1 MSPSAIVER
10 AIATPQRWPVR
21 WRLAAVS
28 AMLTLIILVGF
39 AAVVGRLTANKL
51 ENDFRDDLRSTAGQ
65 LAFEF
70 QVAGGPGAPGPL
82 HVPDFGGGM
91 APADESAIRV
101 VTESG
106 EVIKTTPGAPDLG
119 PPTGDI
125 QQVGSYEV
133 ASAPIQTSTLS
144 SPAVFVQ
151 YARDHNDLQT
161 TIDRLWL
168 FLAAGVFVG
177 TVLAYLAGLTV
188 AVRAMRPISSLTA
201 AAREIASTGDPSGK
215 MPTLTSDDEVAELGR
230 TLEDMLRSLDQARS
244 ETEQAMK
251 RQREFVADAS
261 HELRTPLTSILANLE
276 LLEASLEK
284 VGPEEDRA
292 AVDSALRSSHR
303 MSRLVSDLL
312 LLARADA
319 GRVSARQE
327 CDLAEVT
334 AGAIAEV
341 RPVAGEHELVL
352 ETAEPVAVE
361 GNPDELHRMVANLLE
376 NAVRHTPDGTRVT
389 VTVTR
394 EDGWARLDVC
404 DDGPGIPPGMEAQ
417 VFARFVRGTGPSDRA
432 GGDGTGLGL
441 AIVEAVATS
450 HGGEAEAGSSPH
462 GGARFTVRL
471 PALDVAHPPPARV
484 TDPPASARPAPSR
497 DA

>member
-1 MSPSAIVER
+1 MSASAIVER
-10 AIATPQRWPVR
+10 AIATPKGWPVR

-28 AMLTLIILVGF
+28 AMLTLVILVGF
-39 AAVVGRLTANKL
+39 AAVVGRLTTNKL
-51 ENDFRDDLRSTAGQ
+51 ENDFRDDLRENVSQ
-65 LAFEF
+65 LAFDIQTARESGSNLIPPGF
-70 QVAGGPGAPGPL
+70 QRA
-82 HVPDFGGGM
+82 M
-91 APADESAIRV
+91 SADEL
-101 VTESG
+101 VTIVDQTG
-106 EVIKTTPGAPDLG
+106 QGPTTQPTPDLG
-119 PPTGDI
+119 PPDPAGIVT
-125 QQVGSYEV
+125 VGKYEV
-133 ASAPIQTSTLS
+133 AAAPIATNEFEPQY
-144 SPAVFVQ
+144 FVQ
-151 YARDHNDLQT
+151 YARDHSDLER

-177 TVLAYLAGLTV
+177 TVLAYLAGLAV
-188 AVRAMRPISSLTA
+188 AVRAMHPISSLTV
-201 AAREIASTGDPSGK
+201 AAREIASTGDPSGR

-276 LLEASLEK
+276 LLQASLEK
-284 VGPEEDRA
+284 IGPEEDRA

-303 MSRLVSDLL
+303 MSRLVSDLQ

-352 ETAEPVAVE
+352 DTAEPVAVK
-361 GNPDELHRMVANLLE
+361 GNPDELHRMVANLLD

-389 VTVTR
+389 ITVTR

-404 DDGPGIPPGMEAQ
+404 DDGPGIPPGMEEQ
-417 VFARFVRGTGPSDRA
+417 VFGRFVRGIGPADRV

-450 HGGEAEAGSSPH
+450 HGGDAEAGSSPH

-471 PALDVAHPPPARV
+471 PALDSVPPRPERAAEQ
-484 TDPPASARPAPSR
+484 PPSARPTPSR

>member
-51 ENDFRDDLRSTAGQ
+51 ESDFRDDLRATASEIALKIE
-65 LAFEF
+65 LARASGSLDV
-70 QVAGGPGAPGPL
+70 QGLRPL
-82 HVPDFGGGM
+82 MSEGDHF
-91 APADESAIRV
+91 RV
-101 VTESG
+101 VDSTGRELDPVAPHS
-106 EVIKTTPGAPDLG
+106 PDLG
-119 PPTGDI
+119 PPDPEEI
-125 QQVGSYEV
+125 RSVGPYEV
-133 ASAPIQTSTLS
+133 AAAEITTGQVGFPL
-144 SPAVFVQ
+144 FVQ
-151 YARDHNDLQT
+151 YAQNHEDVQT

-177 TVLAYLAGLTV
+177 TVLAYLAGLAV

-361 GNPDELHRMVANLLE
+361 GNPDELHRTVANLLE

-394 EDGWARLDVC
+394 EDGWTRLDVC

-484 TDPPASARPAPSR
+484 TDQPASARPAPSR

>member
-1 MSPSAIVER
+1 MSPSAIAER

-51 ENDFRDDLRSTAGQ
+51 ENDFRDDLRATASEIALKIE
-65 LAFEF
+65 LARASGSLDV
-70 QVAGGPGAPGPL
+70 QGLRPL
-82 HVPDFGGGM
+82 MSEGDHF
-91 APADESAIRV
+91 RV
-101 VTESG
+101 VDSTGRELDPVAPHS
-106 EVIKTTPGAPDLG
+106 PDLG
-119 PPTGDI
+119 PPDPEEI
-125 QQVGSYEV
+125 RSVGPYEV
-133 ASAPIQTSTLS
+133 ATAEITTGQVGFPL
-144 SPAVFVQ
+144 FVQ
-151 YARDHNDLQT
+151 YAQNHEDVQT

-177 TVLAYLAGLTV
+177 TVLAYLAGLAV

-389 VTVTR
+389 ITVTR

-404 DDGPGIPPGMEAQ
+404 DDGPGIPPGMEEQ
-417 VFARFVRGTGPSDRA
+417 VFGRFVRGTGPADRA
-432 GGDGTGLGL
+432 AGDGTGLGL

-471 PALDVAHPPPARV
+471 PALDVVHP
-484 TDPPASARPAPSR
+484 RPAQVADQRPS
-497 DA
+497 AKPT

>member
-1 MSPSAIVER
+1 
-10 AIATPQRWPVR
+10 
-21 WRLAAVS
+21 
-28 AMLTLIILVGF
+28 MLTLIILVGF

-51 ENDFRDDLRSTAGQ
+51 ENDFRDDLRATASEIALKIE
-65 LAFEF
+65 LARASGSLDV
-70 QVAGGPGAPGPL
+70 QGLRPL
-82 HVPDFGGGM
+82 MSEGDHF
-91 APADESAIRV
+91 RV
-101 VTESG
+101 VDSTGRELDPVAPHS
-106 EVIKTTPGAPDLG
+106 PDLG
-119 PPTGDI
+119 PPDPEEI
-125 QQVGSYEV
+125 RSVGPYEV
-133 ASAPIQTSTLS
+133 ATAEITTGQVGFPL
-144 SPAVFVQ
+144 FVQ
-151 YARDHNDLQT
+151 YAQNHEDVQT

-177 TVLAYLAGLTV
+177 TVLAYLAGLAV

-389 VTVTR
+389 ITVTR

-404 DDGPGIPPGMEAQ
+404 DDGPGIPPGMEEQ
-417 VFARFVRGTGPSDRA
+417 VFGRFVRGTGPADRA
-432 GGDGTGLGL
+432 AGDGTGLGL

-471 PALDVAHPPPARV
+471 PALDVVHP
-484 TDPPASARPAPSR
+484 RPAQVADQRPS
-497 DA
+497 AKPT

>member
-10 AIATPQRWPVR
+10 AIATPQQWPVR

-51 ENDFRDDLRSTAGQ
+51 ESDFRDDLRATASEIALKIE
-65 LAFEF
+65 LARASGSLDV
-70 QVAGGPGAPGPL
+70 QGLRPL
-82 HVPDFGGGM
+82 MSEGDHF
-91 APADESAIRV
+91 RV
-101 VTESG
+101 VDSTGRELDPVAPHS
-106 EVIKTTPGAPDLG
+106 PDLG
-119 PPTGDI
+119 PPDPEEI
-125 QQVGSYEV
+125 RSVGPYEV
-133 ASAPIQTSTLS
+133 AAAEITTGQVGFPL
-144 SPAVFVQ
+144 FVQ
-151 YARDHNDLQT
+151 YAQNHEDVQT

-177 TVLAYLAGLTV
+177 TVLAYLAGLAV

-244 ETEQAMK
+244 ETEQAMR

-261 HELRTPLTSILANLE
+261 HELRTPLTSILANME

-361 GNPDELHRMVANLLE
+361 GNLDELHRMVANLLE

-389 VTVTR
+389 ITLTR

-404 DDGPGIPPGMEAQ
+404 DDGPGIPPGMEEQ
-417 VFARFVRGTGPSDRA
+417 VFGRFVRGTGPADRA
-432 GGDGTGLGL
+432 AGDGTGLGL

-484 TDPPASARPAPSR
+484 PDQPPSARSAASR

>member
-1 MSPSAIVER
+1 MSPSAIAER

-51 ENDFRDDLRSTAGQ
+51 ENDFRDDLRATASEIALKIE
-65 LAFEF
+65 LARASGSLDV
-70 QVAGGPGAPGPL
+70 QGLRPL
-82 HVPDFGGGM
+82 MSEGDHF
-91 APADESAIRV
+91 RV
-101 VTESG
+101 VDSTGRELDPVAPHS
-106 EVIKTTPGAPDLG
+106 PDLG
-119 PPTGDI
+119 PPDPEEI
-125 QQVGSYEV
+125 RSVGPYEV
-133 ASAPIQTSTLS
+133 ATAEITTGQVGFPL
-144 SPAVFVQ
+144 FVQ
-151 YARDHNDLQT
+151 YAQNHKDVQT

-177 TVLAYLAGLTV
+177 TVLAYLAGLAV

-201 AAREIASTGDPSGK
+201 AAREVASTGDPSGK

-389 VTVTR
+389 ITVTR

-404 DDGPGIPPGMEAQ
+404 DDGPGIPPGMEEQ
-417 VFARFVRGTGPSDRA
+417 VFGRFVRGTGPADRA
-432 GGDGTGLGL
+432 AGDGTGLGL

-462 GGARFTVRL
+462 GGARFAVRL
-471 PALDVAHPPPARV
+471 PALDVVHP
-484 TDPPASARPAPSR
+484 RPAQVADQRPS
-497 DA
+497 AKPT

>member
-51 ENDFRDDLRSTAGQ
+51 ESDFRDDLRATASEIALKIE
-65 LAFEF
+65 LARASGSLDV
-70 QVAGGPGAPGPL
+70 QGLRPL
-82 HVPDFGGGM
+82 MSEGDHF
-91 APADESAIRV
+91 RV
-101 VTESG
+101 VDATGRELDPVAPHS
-106 EVIKTTPGAPDLG
+106 PDLG
-119 PPTGDI
+119 PPDPEEI
-125 QQVGSYEV
+125 RSVGPYEV
-133 ASAPIQTSTLS
+133 ATAEITTGQVGFPL
-144 SPAVFVQ
+144 FVQ
-151 YARDHNDLQT
+151 YAQNHEDVQT

-177 TVLAYLAGLTV
+177 TVLAYLAGLAV

>member
-51 ENDFRDDLRSTAGQ
+51 ESDFRDDLRATASEIALKIE
-65 LAFEF
+65 LARASGSLDV
-70 QVAGGPGAPGPL
+70 QGLRPL
-82 HVPDFGGGM
+82 MSEGDHF
-91 APADESAIRV
+91 RV
-101 VTESG
+101 VDATGRELDPVAPHS
-106 EVIKTTPGAPDLG
+106 PDLG
-119 PPTGDI
+119 PPDPEEI
-125 QQVGSYEV
+125 RSVGPYEV
-133 ASAPIQTSTLS
+133 ATAEITTGQVGFPL
-144 SPAVFVQ
+144 FVQ
-151 YARDHNDLQT
+151 YAQNHEDVQT

-177 TVLAYLAGLTV
+177 TVLAYLAGLAV

-261 HELRTPLTSILANLE
+261 HELRTPLTSILDNLE

>member
-1 MSPSAIVER
+1 MSASAIVER
-10 AIATPQRWPVR
+10 AIATPKGWPVR

-51 ENDFRDDLRSTAGQ
+51 ESDFRDDLRATARQ
-65 LAFEF
+65 LAFDI
-70 QVAGGPGAPGPL
+70 QDAGGPGVPGPL
-82 HVPDFGGGM
+82 RVPDLGRM
-91 APADESAIRV
+91 SPADEAIRV

-106 EVIKTTPGAPDLG
+106 EPLKATPNAPDLG
-119 PPTGDI
+119 PPSSDVTQI
-125 QQVGSYEV
+125 GSFEV
-133 ASAPIQTSTLS
+133 ASAQILTPDLA
-144 SPAVFVQ
+144 SPPVFVQ
-151 YARDHNDLQT
+151 YARNHDDLQT

-168 FLAAGVFVG
+168 FLAAGVLVG
-177 TVLAYLAGLTV
+177 TALAYLAGVAV

-201 AAREIASTGDPSGK
+201 AAREIAATGDPSGR

-244 ETEQAMK
+244 ETEQAMQ

-276 LLEASLEK
+276 LLQASLERA
-284 VGPEEDRA
+284 GPGEDRA

-334 AGAIAEV
+334 AGALAEV
-341 RPVAGEHELVL
+341 RPMAGEHDLIL
-352 ETAEPVAVE
+352 DTAEPVVVE
-361 GNPDELHRMVANLLE
+361 GNPDELHRMVANLLD
-376 NAVRHTPDGTRVT
+376 NAVRHTPDATRVT
-389 VTVTR
+389 ITVTR

-404 DDGPGIPPGMEAQ
+404 DDGPGIPPGMEKQ
-417 VFARFVRGTGPSDRA
+417 VFGRFVRSTGPADRA
-432 GGDGTGLGL
+432 AGDGTGLGL
-441 AIVEAVATS
+441 AIVEAVAAS

-471 PALDVAHPPPARV
+471 PALDSVPAR
-484 TDPPASARPAPSR
+484 TERAADQAPSARPAPSR

>member
-1 MSPSAIVER
+1 MSASAIVER

-28 AMLTLIILVGF
+28 AMLTLIILIGF
-39 AAVVGRLTANKL
+39 AAVVGRLTSNKL
-51 ENDFRDDLRSTAGQ
+51 ESDFRDDLRNTASEIALKIDLARASGALNVQGLRPLMSDDDHFRVVDSTGRE
-65 LAFEF
+65 LE
-70 QVAGGPGAPGPL
+70 QVAPRG
-82 HVPDFGGGM
+82 
-91 APADESAIRV
+91 
-101 VTESG
+101 
-106 EVIKTTPGAPDLG
+106 PDLG
-119 PPTGDI
+119 PPDPEEI
-125 QQVGSYEV
+125 RSVGPYEV
-133 ASAPIQTSTLS
+133 AAAEITTGEVGFPL
-144 SPAVFVQ
+144 FVQ
-151 YARDHNDLQT
+151 YAQNHDDVQT

-177 TVLAYLAGLTV
+177 TVLAYLAGLAV

-201 AAREIASTGDPSGK
+201 AAREIASTGDPSGR

-230 TLEDMLRSLDQARS
+230 TLEDMLRSLDEARS
-244 ETEQAMK
+244 ETEQAMQ

-276 LLEASLEK
+276 LLQASLEK
-284 VGPEEDRA
+284 VGPGEDRA

-341 RPVAGEHELVL
+341 RPMAGEHDLVL
-352 ETAEPVAVE
+352 DTAEPVVVE
-361 GNPDELHRMVANLLE
+361 GNPDELHRMVANLLD

-389 VTVTR
+389 ITVTR

-404 DDGPGIPPGMEAQ
+404 DDGPGIPPGMEKQ
-417 VFARFVRGTGPSDRA
+417 VFGRFVRSTGPADRA
-432 GGDGTGLGL
+432 AGDGTGLGL
-441 AIVEAVATS
+441 AIVEAVAAS

-471 PALDVAHPPPARV
+471 PALDAVHP
-484 TDPPASARPAPSR
+484 RPAQMADQRPS
-497 DA
+497 AKPT

>member
-51 ENDFRDDLRSTAGQ
+51 ESDFRDDLRATASEIALKIE
-65 LAFEF
+65 LARASGSLDV
-70 QVAGGPGAPGPL
+70 QGLRPL
-82 HVPDFGGGM
+82 MSEGDHF
-91 APADESAIRV
+91 RV
-101 VTESG
+101 VDATGRELDPVAPHS
-106 EVIKTTPGAPDLG
+106 PDLG
-119 PPTGDI
+119 PPDPEEI
-125 QQVGSYEV
+125 RSVGPYEV
-133 ASAPIQTSTLS
+133 ATAEITTGQVGFPL
-144 SPAVFVQ
+144 FVQ
-151 YARDHNDLQT
+151 YAQNHEDVQT

-177 TVLAYLAGLTV
+177 TVLAYLAGLAV

-303 MSRLVSDLL
+303 MSRLFSDLL

-389 VTVTR
+389 ITLTR

-484 TDPPASARPAPSR
+484 PDQPPSARSAASR

>member
-51 ENDFRDDLRSTAGQ
+51 ESDFRDDLRATASEIALKIE
-65 LAFEF
+65 LARASGSLDV
-70 QVAGGPGAPGPL
+70 QGLRPL
-82 HVPDFGGGM
+82 MSEGDHF
-91 APADESAIRV
+91 RV
-101 VTESG
+101 VDATGRELDPVAPHS
-106 EVIKTTPGAPDLG
+106 PDLG
-119 PPTGDI
+119 PPDPEEI
-125 QQVGSYEV
+125 RSVGPYEV
-133 ASAPIQTSTLS
+133 ATAEITTGQVGFPL
-144 SPAVFVQ
+144 FVQ
-151 YARDHNDLQT
+151 YAQNHEDVQT

-177 TVLAYLAGLTV
+177 TVLAYLAGLAV

-484 TDPPASARPAPSR
+484 TDPHASARPAPSR

>member
-51 ENDFRDDLRSTAGQ
+51 ESDFRDDLRATASEIALKIE
-65 LAFEF
+65 LARASGSLDV
-70 QVAGGPGAPGPL
+70 QGLRPL
-82 HVPDFGGGM
+82 MSEGDHF
-91 APADESAIRV
+91 RV
-101 VTESG
+101 VDSTGRELDPVAPHS
-106 EVIKTTPGAPDLG
+106 PDLG
-119 PPTGDI
+119 PPDPEEI
-125 QQVGSYEV
+125 RSVGPYEV
-133 ASAPIQTSTLS
+133 ATAEITTGQVGFPL
-144 SPAVFVQ
+144 FVQ
-151 YARDHNDLQT
+151 YAQNHEDVQT

-177 TVLAYLAGLTV
+177 TVLAYLAGLAV

-376 NAVRHTPDGTRVT
+376 NGVRHTPDGTRVT

-462 GGARFTVRL
+462 VGARFTVRL

-484 TDPPASARPAPSR
+484 TDQPASARPAPSR

>member
-1 MSPSAIVER
+1 MSASAIVER

-39 AAVVGRLTANKL
+39 AAVVGRLTENKL
-51 ENDFRDDLRSTAGQ
+51 ESDFRDDLRNTASNIALKID
-65 LAFEF
+65 LA
-70 QVAGGPGAPGPL
+70 QASGAPSVQGLEPL
-82 HVPDFGGGM
+82 MSDDDHFRVVDSAGRELKRGAPDSPDFG
-91 APADESAIRV
+91 PPDPEEIRSV
-101 VTESG
+101 
-106 EVIKTTPGAPDLG
+106 G
-119 PPTGDI
+119 P
-125 QQVGSYEV
+125 YEV
-133 ASAPIQTSTLS
+133 ATEEITTAQFGFPL
-144 SPAVFVQ
+144 FVQ
-151 YARDHNDLQT
+151 YAQNHEDVQT

-168 FLAAGVFVG
+168 FLAAGVLVG
-177 TVLAYLAGLTV
+177 TVLAYLAGLAV

-230 TLEDMLRSLDQARS
+230 TLEDMLRSLDEARS
-244 ETEQAMK
+244 ETEHAMQ

-276 LLEASLEK
+276 LLQASLEK
-284 VGPEEDRA
+284 VAPGEDRA

-327 CDLAEVT
+327 CDLGEVT

-341 RPVAGEHELVL
+341 RPMAGEHELVL
-352 ETAEPVAVE
+352 DTAEPVAVK
-361 GNPDELHRMVANLLE
+361 GNPDELHRMVANLLD

-389 VTVTR
+389 ITVTR

-404 DDGPGIPPGMEAQ
+404 DDGPGIPPGMEKQ
-417 VFARFVRGTGPSDRA
+417 VFGRFVRGIGPADRV

-441 AIVEAVATS
+441 AIVEAVAAS

-471 PALDVAHPPPARV
+471 PALDSVPARPV
-484 TDPPASARPAPSR
+484 RAADQAPSARPAPSR

>member
-1 MSPSAIVER
+1 MSASAIVER

-28 AMLTLIILVGF
+28 AMLTLIILIGF
-39 AAVVGRLTANKL
+39 AAVVGRLTSNKL
-51 ENDFRDDLRSTAGQ
+51 ESDFRDDLRNTASEIALKIDLARASGALNVQGLRPLMSDDDHFRVVDSTGRE
-65 LAFEF
+65 LE
-70 QVAGGPGAPGPL
+70 QVAPRG
-82 HVPDFGGGM
+82 
-91 APADESAIRV
+91 
-101 VTESG
+101 
-106 EVIKTTPGAPDLG
+106 PDLG
-119 PPTGDI
+119 PPDPEEI
-125 QQVGSYEV
+125 RSVGPYEV
-133 ASAPIQTSTLS
+133 AAAEITTGEVGFPL
-144 SPAVFVQ
+144 FVQ
-151 YARDHNDLQT
+151 YAQNHDDVQT

-177 TVLAYLAGLTV
+177 TVLAYLAGLAV

-215 MPTLTSDDEVAELGR
+215 VPTLTSDDEVAELGR
-230 TLEDMLRSLDQARS
+230 TLEDMLRSLDEARS
-244 ETEQAMK
+244 ETEQAMQ

-276 LLEASLEK
+276 LLQASLEK
-284 VGPEEDRA
+284 VGPGEDRA

-341 RPVAGEHELVL
+341 RPMAGEHDLVL
-352 ETAEPVAVE
+352 DTAEPVVVE
-361 GNPDELHRMVANLLE
+361 GNPDELHRMVANLLD

-389 VTVTR
+389 ITVTR

-404 DDGPGIPPGMEAQ
+404 DDGPGIPPGMEKQ
-417 VFARFVRGTGPSDRA
+417 VFGRFVRSTGPADRA
-432 GGDGTGLGL
+432 AGDGTGLGL
-441 AIVEAVATS
+441 AIVEAVAAS

-471 PALDVAHPPPARV
+471 PALDAVHP
-484 TDPPASARPAPSR
+484 RPAQMADQRPS
-497 DA
+497 AKPT